1 MTAPIGTLER
11 VESHL
16 PDRRVTIEALAEPL
30 GLSRAKLSLFRKVH
44 GLRTLH
50 QDPGASLFDLLLPA
64 ARRVVDSLDDPH
76 HIRFVIY
83 AHAIHEVA
91 PAGVDTAV
99 GIRDALGLEHAEAFA
114 LSQQNC
120 AIGLGAVAIAAQLL
134 TDGDPADQALLV
146 VGDKPHSPLI
156 QKVPNTALMGEGAAA
171 CLIAAGGPGDP
182 VLSHVSHTLG
192 EYAQLLS
199 LSPEEAALYGKVY
212 APALADVMRR
222 AVLKAGLTLADIDLV
237 IPHNVNMLAWR
248 NTIDELGITADRVF
262 LENIPRYSHCF
273 ASDPFVNYTTLRD
286 TGRLIAGRHY
296 LMAGVGAG
304 ATFSALTLTHR
315 GGTQ

>member
-1 MTAPIGTLER
+1 MTTPLGTLER

-44 GLRTLH
+44 GLHTLH
-50 QDPGASLFDLLLPA
+50 QNPGASLFDLVLPA
-64 ARRVVDSLDDPH
+64 ARRVVESIEDPH

-83 AHAIHEVA
+83 AHAIHDVA
-91 PAGVDTAV
+91 PAGIDAAA

-120 AIGLGAVAIAAQLL
+120 AGGLGAVDVAAQLL
-134 TDGDPADQALLV
+134 ADSDPADRVLLV
-146 VGDKPHSPLI
+146 IGDKPYSPLI

-171 CLIAAGGPGDP
+171 CLIAAEGPGDP
-182 VLSHVSHTLG
+182 VLSHVSRTLG
-192 EYAQLLS
+192 EYAQLIALP
-199 LSPEEAALYGKVY
+199 PEEAALYGKAY
-212 APALADVMRR
+212 APALADVMRQ
-222 AVLKAGLTLADIDLV
+222 AVREAGLTLTDIDLV

-248 NTIDELGITADRVF
+248 NTIDELGITADQVF

-273 ASDPFVNYTTLRD
+273 AADPYLNYTALRD
-286 TGRLIAGRHY
+286 SGRLTAGRHY
-296 LMAGVGAG
+296 LMAAVGAG
-304 ATFSALTLTHR
+304 ATFTALVLTHR
-315 GGTQ
+315 GGTW